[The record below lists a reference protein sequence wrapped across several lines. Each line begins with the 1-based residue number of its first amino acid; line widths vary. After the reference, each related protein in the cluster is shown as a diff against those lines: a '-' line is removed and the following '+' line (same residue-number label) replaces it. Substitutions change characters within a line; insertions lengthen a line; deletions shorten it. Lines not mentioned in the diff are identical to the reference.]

1 MCVCVFFLEGGGG
14 QFKLIVLPAGKMGP
28 VNELGAKK
36 DIQK

>member
-1 MCVCVFFLEGGGG
+1 MCFFLEGGGG
-14 QFKLIVLPAGKMGP
+14 GAQFKLIVFPVGKMGP